1 MSATATAR
9 RAGRL
14 RIVLENQGLLG
25 IAFFEASAFVI
36 LLVLFFLFR
45 RDQQGSY
52 FRFWLAGWFCFTFS
66 AVCEVVFLARPLPG
80 LNLAYLLGQAAALLF
95 FFVAVVNRLEG
106 SDRRIH
112 FALPFITLILA
123 LVSYM
128 EKSEIQRFASLH
140 WGTTILESAVC
151 LTAGFLLL
159 RSPAIRRGN
168 GLQLL
173 AGAFLLVG
181 LHGLDRPH
189 WLQHPYFLLR
199 IAFDHIL
206 GVALGIAMVV
216 VVLESER
223 TRSEEL
229 NDKMRRLSLLTA
241 ASTQTL
247 SVKEVIDQV
256 LTQLVASLDATH
268 GIVRLKEGQGRDQQL
283 VVRASVGYEAGYLTK
298 YAKVSALEPWAQR
311 VLKEECQFLESQ
323 DEWDPSGQ
331 KRLDE
336 AGLKALVTLVLP
348 GKSGPLGVI
357 AIGTTERRR
366 FAAGELSYLVNMAN
380 LLGMTLENVRLF
392 EQVAAVRQQWEY
404 TFDSIGDPILVH
416 DGQGRILRSNQRL
429 RQLLGRERE
438 TTVGRRVDELLPVKN
453 AVYKICPYCEG
464 VAGEGDD
471 PDPWL
476 PGYFLA
482 SNSRFADP
490 SGRDLGTV
498 HVLKDITDRKRAE
511 EKYRTLV
518 SNVQEG
524 VFISTPQG
532 RFLDFNDA
540 LLRMSGYESREELL
554 AVDIP
559 KGFYKNAA
567 DRERLQ
573 RLLHEHGAVADFE
586 FEMRRKDG
594 EVRTMLESSITVR
607 DAGGNVTAY
616 QGFLQDI
623 TERKQAELEIRRRNR
638 ELMVLNSIAQTL
650 TESLDLTDSLHRTLR
665 QMAELFSLDATS
677 LYLFDESETKL
688 RRVAAA
694 GHRSEYSRHFPAVS
708 VKPELLRHIKDAH
721 ATFISAQG
729 LPLPAVFRDAQI
741 KEGIATAY
749 IVILWSK
756 DRVIGG
762 LVVGTRTP
770 REFSPADV
778 NLLIAVGSQISSAID
793 RSILYEETRQAY
805 ENLRRTQEQLLHSER
820 LAAVGQLISGVA
832 HELNNPL
839 TAILGYSQ
847 LLTSSGQ
854 LGAQGIE
861 YSEKLYKQA
870 QRTHR
875 IVQNLLSF
883 ARQHKPE
890 RIPVKMNQ
898 ALEETLAL
906 RDYDLR
912 MSNIRVHLDL
922 APDLPVTAA
931 DPHQLQ
937 QVFLNMVNNAVDAIL
952 EHSAEGDLW
961 VRTGM
966 EGERLV
972 IEFTDSGSGVKDP
985 SRVFDPFYTTKPVGK
1000 GTGLGLSIC
1009 YGIVTEHGGM
1019 IRVRNV
1025 PPRGACFTIELPCQP
1040 VAAAGFLADSPKA
1053 DPGRNAHIL
1062 LLDHDESVLEA
1073 VTTFLRDRDHRVQSA
1088 RNMQEA
1094 CAVLQQQHFDVIVAD
1109 FQLADVANG
1118 GGLENW
1124 LAQHKPALCRRVIW
1138 MCAVAPSGK
1147 AAERIGQSNSR
1158 ILQKPFKVSE
1168 LLAAVDQLLL
1178 DRMDA
1183 APIGR

>member
-1 MSATATAR
+1 M
-9 RAGRL
+9 L
-14 RIVLENQGLLG
+14 QNQGLLG

-36 LLVLFFLFR
+36 LLVLFSLFR
-45 RDQQGSY
+45 REQHGGY
-52 FRFWLAGWFCFTFS
+52 FRFWLAGWLCFTSS
-66 AVCEVVFLARPLPG
+66 AVFEVMFLARPLGG
-80 LNLAYLLGQAAALLF
+80 LHLTCLVTQTAALLLF
-95 FFVAVVNRLEG
+95 LMAAVYRVA
-106 SDRRIH
+106 SPDRRIYL
-112 FALPFITLILA
+112 APPVITLALA
-123 LVSYM
+123 VVYYVERSGA
-128 EKSEIQRFASLH
+128 SQFASLH
-140 WGTTILESAVC
+140 WGTAVLESVVC
-151 LTAGFLLL
+151 LAAGLLLL
-159 RSPAIRRGN
+159 RSQATRRGH

-173 AGAFLLVG
+173 AGAFVLLG

-189 WLQHPYFLLR
+189 WPEHPYFLLR
-199 IAFDHIL
+199 ISFDHIL

-216 VVLESER
+216 VVLETER

-229 NDKMRRLSLLTA
+229 SDKMRRLSLLTA

-247 SVKEVIDQV
+247 SVQDVIDQV
-256 LTQLVASLDATH
+256 LTRVVGSVDATH
-268 GIVRLKEGQGRDQQL
+268 GMVRLKEGEGKDAQL
-283 VVRASVGYEAGYLTK
+283 VSRSSVGYEPQFLAK
-298 YAKVSALEPWAQR
+298 YVKVSASEAWAQR
-311 VLKEECQFLESQ
+311 VLKEECHFLESRE
-323 DEWDPSGQ
+323 EWDPAAQ

-336 AGLKALVTLVLP
+336 AGLKSQVTLALP
-348 GKSGPLGVI
+348 GKNGALGVI
-357 AIGTTERRR
+357 AIGSTQRRR
-366 FAAGELSYLVNMAN
+366 FAPGELSYLVNMAN

-392 EQVAAVRQQWEY
+392 EQVATVRRQWEY

-416 DGQGRILRSNQRL
+416 DAQGRILRSNQRL

-438 TTVGRRVDELLPVKN
+438 AMVGWRVAELLAVKN
-453 AVYKICPYCEG
+453 AAYKVCPYCEG

-471 PDPWL
+471 RDPWL

-482 SNSRFADP
+482 SNSKFADP
-490 SGRDLGTV
+490 TGRDLGTV

-532 RFLDFNDA
+532 QFLDFNDA
-540 LLRMSGYESREELL
+540 LLRMSGYESRDELM
-554 AVDIP
+554 AIDIP
-559 KGFYKNAA
+559 GAFYKNPA
-567 DRERLQ
+567 DRERLK
-573 RLLHEHGAVADFE
+573 RLLNEHGAVADFE

-677 LYLFDESETKL
+677 LYLFDKNGTNL
-688 RRVAAA
+688 RRLAAA

-708 VKPELLRHIKDAH
+708 VKPELLQHIRDAH

-729 LPLPAVFRDAQI
+729 LPMPAVFRDAQM

-847 LLTSSGQ
+847 LLASSGQ
-854 LGAQGIE
+854 LGPQGVE

-890 RIPVKMNQ
+890 RI
-898 ALEETLAL
+898 L
-906 RDYDLR
+906 
-912 MSNIRVHLDL
+912 
-922 APDLPVTAA
+922 
-931 DPHQLQ
+931 
-937 QVFLNMVNNAVDAIL
+937 
-952 EHSAEGDLW
+952 
-961 VRTGM
+961 
-966 EGERLV
+966 
-972 IEFTDSGSGVKDP
+972 
-985 SRVFDPFYTTKPVGK
+985 
-1000 GTGLGLSIC
+1000 
-1009 YGIVTEHGGM
+1009 
-1019 IRVRNV
+1019 
-1025 PPRGACFTIELPCQP
+1025 
-1040 VAAAGFLADSPKA
+1040 
-1053 DPGRNAHIL
+1053 
-1062 LLDHDESVLEA
+1062 
-1073 VTTFLRDRDHRVQSA
+1073 
-1088 RNMQEA
+1088 
-1094 CAVLQQQHFDVIVAD
+1094 
-1109 FQLADVANG
+1109 
-1118 GGLENW
+1118 
-1124 LAQHKPALCRRVIW
+1124 
-1138 MCAVAPSGK
+1138 
-1147 AAERIGQSNSR
+1147 
-1158 ILQKPFKVSE
+1158 
-1168 LLAAVDQLLL
+1168 
-1178 DRMDA
+1178 
-1183 APIGR
+1183 

>member
-1 MSATATAR
+1 
-9 RAGRL
+9 
-14 RIVLENQGLLG
+14 VFENQGLLG
-25 IAFFEASAFVI
+25 IAFFEASACVI
-36 LLVLFFLFR
+36 LLVLFALFR
-45 RDQQGSY
+45 RDQQGGY
-52 FRFWLAGWFCFTFS
+52 FRFWLVGWSCFTLS
-66 AVCEVVFLARPLPG
+66 AVCEVIFLARPVAA
-80 LNLAYLLGQAAALLF
+80 LNLAYLTAHAAAVLLLL
-95 FFVAVVNRLEG
+95 VAVINRVAG
-106 SDRRIH
+106 SDGRIYP
-112 FALPFITLILA
+112 ALPFITLSLA
-123 LVSYM
+123 VIYYLEQSGP
-128 EKSEIQRFASLH
+128 QRFAYVH
-140 WGTTILESAVC
+140 WGTSVLESAVC

-159 RSPAIRRGN
+159 RSPSTRRGH
-168 GLQLL
+168 GSQLL
-173 AGAFLLVG
+173 AGAFLSFG
-181 LHGLDRPH
+181 LHGLDRPL
-189 WLQHPYFLLR
+189 WPQHPYFLLR
-199 IAFDHIL
+199 ISFDHIL

-223 TRSEEL
+223 TRSDEL

-247 SVKEVIDQV
+247 SVQDVIDQV
-256 LTQLVASLDATH
+256 LAQLVGSLDATH
-268 GIVRLKEGQGRDQQL
+268 GIVRLKEGEGKNTHL
-283 VVRASVGYEAGYLTK
+283 VARAAVGYEPQFLAK
-298 YAKVSALEPWAQR
+298 YAKVSAQEPWAER

-323 DEWDPSGQ
+323 DEWDPAAQ

-336 AGLKALVTLVLP
+336 AGLKSLVTLGLP
-348 GKSGPLGVI
+348 GKNGPLGII
-357 AIGTTERRR
+357 AVGTTERRR
-366 FAAGELSYLVNMAN
+366 FAPGEISYLVNMAN

-392 EQVAAVRQQWEY
+392 EQVATVQQQWEY

-416 DGQGRILRSNQRL
+416 DGQGRILRSNVRL
-429 RQLLGRERE
+429 RHLLSRERE
-438 TTVGRRVDELLPVKN
+438 AMVGWSVLELLSAKN
-453 AVYKICPYCEG
+453 APYKVCPYCEG
-464 VAGEGDD
+464 VAGEGDN

-476 PGYFLA
+476 PGYFLV
-482 SNSRFADP
+482 SNSKFADP
-490 SGRDLGTV
+490 GGRELGTV
-498 HVLKDITDRKRAE
+498 HVLKDITERKRAE

-554 AVDIP
+554 AIDIP
-559 KGFYKNAA
+559 GAFYKNPA
-567 DRERLQ
+567 DRERLKK
-573 RLLHEHGAVADFE
+573 LLHEHGSVADFE

-607 DAGGNVTAY
+607 DAAGNVTAY

-677 LYLFDESETKL
+677 LYLFDESGTKL
-688 RRVAAA
+688 RRMAAA
-694 GHRSEYSRHFPAVS
+694 GHRSEYSRHFPAVT

-778 NLLIAVGSQISSAID
+778 NLLIAVGSQISGAID

-847 LLTSSGQ
+847 LLTSSGH
-854 LGAQGIE
+854 LGPQGIE

-898 ALEETLAL
+898 TLEETLAL

-912 MSNIRVHLDL
+912 MNNIRVHLDL
-922 APDLPVTAA
+922 ASDLPATAA

-952 EHSAEGDLW
+952 ERSNEGDLW
-961 VRTGM
+961 VRTAM
-966 EGERLV
+966 EGDRLV
-972 IEFTDSGSGVKDP
+972 IEFTDSGPGVKDP
-985 SRVFDPFYTTKPVGK
+985 LRVFDPFYTTKPVGK

-1009 YGIVTEHGGM
+1009 YGIVTEHGGT

-1025 PPRGACFTIELPCQP
+1025 PTRGACFTIDLPCQP
-1040 VAAAGFLADSPKA
+1040 VMASGLPLASPKA
-1053 DPGRNAHIL
+1053 DPGRDAHIL

-1073 VTTFLRDRDHRVQSA
+1073 VSTFLRGRNHRVHSA

-1094 CAVLQQQHFDVIVAD
+1094 RAALEELSFDVVVAD
-1109 FQLADVANG
+1109 FQLADVSNG
-1118 GGLENW
+1118 GGLESW
-1124 LAQHKPALCRRVIW
+1124 LTQHKPALCRRLIW
-1138 MCAVAPSGK
+1138 MCAIAPSGE
-1147 AAERIGQSNSR
+1147 AAERISESNSR

-1168 LLAAVDQLLL
+1168 LLAAVDEMLLN
-1178 DRMDA
+1178 RVDA

>member
-1 MSATATAR
+1 MF
-9 RAGRL
+9 
-14 RIVLENQGLLG
+14 ENQGLLG

-36 LLVLFFLFR
+36 LLVLFALFR
-45 RDQQGSY
+45 RDQQGAY
-52 FRFWLAGWFCFTFS
+52 FRFWFAGWFCFTLS
-66 AVCEVVFLARPLPG
+66 AVSEAIFLARPIAA
-80 LNLAYLLGQAAALLF
+80 LNLVYLAVHAAALLLF
-95 FFVAVVNRLEG
+95 LVAMINRVAG
-106 SDRRIH
+106 SDRRIYS
-112 FALPFITLILA
+112 ALPLITLSLA
-123 LVSYM
+123 VIYYL
-128 EKSEIQRFASLH
+128 ERNGPQRFASVH
-140 WGTTILESAVC
+140 WGTSVLESVVC
-151 LTAGFLLL
+151 LAAGFLLL
-159 RSPAIRRGN
+159 RFSAMRRGH
-168 GLQLL
+168 GPQLL
-173 AGAFLLVG
+173 AGTFLLLA
-181 LHGLDRPH
+181 LHGLDRPL
-189 WLQHPYFLLR
+189 WPQHPYFLLR
-199 IAFDHIL
+199 ISFDHIL

-256 LTQLVASLDATH
+256 LVQLVGSLEATH
-268 GIVRLKEGQGRDQQL
+268 GIVRLKEGNGKDTQL
-283 VVRASVGYEAGYLTK
+283 VARASVGYEPQFLAK
-298 YAKVSALEPWAQR
+298 HAKVSAEEPWAQR

-323 DEWDPSGQ
+323 DEWDPAAQ

-336 AGLKALVTLVLP
+336 AGLKSLVTLALP
-348 GKSGPLGVI
+348 GKNEPLGVI

-366 FAAGELSYLVNMAN
+366 FAPGELSYLVNMAN

-392 EQVAAVRQQWEY
+392 EQVATVQHQWEY

-429 RQLLGRERE
+429 RHLLSRERE
-438 TTVGRRVDELLPVKN
+438 AMVGWSVIELLPAKN
-453 AVYKICPYCEG
+453 AAYKVCPYCEG

-476 PGYFLA
+476 SGYFLV
-482 SNSRFADP
+482 SNSKFVDP

-498 HVLKDITDRKRAE
+498 HVLKDITERKRAE

-554 AVDIP
+554 AIDIP
-559 KGFYKNAA
+559 GMFYKNPA
-567 DRERLQ
+567 DRERLT
-573 RLLHEHGAVADFE
+573 RLLNEHGSVADFE

-607 DAGGNVTAY
+607 DAAGNVTAY

-677 LYLFDESETKL
+677 LYLFDESGTKL

-694 GHRSEYSRHFPAVS
+694 GHRSEYSRHFPAVA
-708 VKPELLRHIKDAH
+708 VEPDLLRHIKEAH

-729 LPLPAVFRDAQI
+729 LPLPSVFRDAQI

-762 LVVGTRTP
+762 LVVGARTP

-778 NLLIAVGSQISSAID
+778 NLLIAVGSQISGAID
-793 RSILYEETRQAY
+793 RSILYEKTRQAY

-847 LLTSSGQ
+847 LLISSGQ
-854 LGAQGIE
+854 LGSQGIE

-912 MSNIRVHLDL
+912 MNHIRVHLDL

-952 EHSAEGDLW
+952 ERSTEGELW
-961 VRTGM
+961 VRTAM
-966 EGERLV
+966 EGDRLV
-972 IEFTDSGSGVKDP
+972 IEFADSGPGVKDP

-1009 YGIVTEHGGM
+1009 YGIVTEHGGS

-1025 PPRGACFTIELPCQP
+1025 PSRGACFTIELPCQP
-1040 VAAAGFLADSPKA
+1040 VMASDSPLDVPKP
-1053 DPGRNAHIL
+1053 DPGRSAHIL

-1073 VTTFLRDRDHRVQSA
+1073 VSTFLRGRDHRVFTAGNVQDARLALEQQS
-1088 RNMQEA
+1088 
-1094 CAVLQQQHFDVIVAD
+1094 FDVIVAD
-1109 FQLADVANG
+1109 FQLADASNG
-1118 GGLENW
+1118 GGLESW
-1124 LAQHKPALCRRVIW
+1124 LAHHKPRLSRRLIW
-1138 MCAVAPSGK
+1138 MCAVAPSGEV
-1147 AAERIGQSNSR
+1147 AEKIAESNSR

-1168 LLAAVDQLLL
+1168 LLAAVNELLL
-1178 DRMDA
+1178 NRMDA